1 LGDYQRLAGESATAL
16 AAYEAAQAGAGE
28 PACASEARVAA
39 GALAL
44 QLGDP
49 AKAASLLD
57 GATGVV
63 ARTNHGFALLGLGR
77 HLDALADFDSVLAAD
92 AKNDEATFGRGMCLE
107 ALGRIDEAAA
117 AFDVLLAR
125 SPRHVSAPA
134 ARRER
139 ERLRLRMR

>member
-1 LGDYQRLAGESATAL
+1 LASAAFSS
-16 AAYEAAQAGAGE
+16 YEAALADAE
-28 PACASEARVAA
+28 DSACAVEARVAA

-117 AFDVLLAR
+117 AFDALLAR
-125 SPRHVSAPA
+125 SPHHVSAPA

-139 ERLRLRMR
+139 ERLRLRIR